1 MEGYRMYVELNKT
14 LTPEQQALR
23 DQMHRFGAD
32 IIRPAAIELDKLT
45 ADEVIAPGS
54 RLWDL
59 FRQAY
64 SQGYHT
70 RGFPEQLGGAGLGPL
85 EAHIVGEEMGWAS
98 AGVSI
103 SLGVTA
109 FPFSFAAQYA
119 AITGNKA
126 LMDEIVMPYVNDREG
141 KYIGCWAITEPEHG
155 SDTLLF
161 GTEQFRDS
169 GITFQVQARRDGDD
183 WIISGQ
189 KSAWVSNG
197 TIATHAC
204 TFLTIDASRG
214 MDGGGVAVIPLN
226 LPGVTK
232 GPPLRKLGQRDLNQ
246 GEIFFDNVRIPKHYM
261 LVEPET
267 YPAIID
273 NILAGANAGMSTT
286 FTGLARAAFEE
297 ALAYTRQ
304 RRQGGKL
311 ICEHQLVQDRLFQ
324 MFRKVEA
331 ARALSR
337 AASIYNRSTVP
348 PATEYSI
355 AAKVQSTQTAF
366 DVASDAVQLMGGY
379 GLSQEFHVEKL
390 FRDARASMIED
401 GANEVLGLAAARRI
415 IDGYRI

>member
-1 MEGYRMYVELNKT
+1 MYVELNTT

-23 DQMHRFGAD
+23 EQTHRFAAEV
-32 IIRPAAIELDKLT
+32 IRPAAIELDKLT

-64 SQGYHT
+64 GQGYHL
-70 RGFPEQLGGAGLGPL
+70 RGFPEQLGGAALGPL
-85 EAHIVGEEMGWAS
+85 EQHVMGEEMGWAS
-98 AGVSI
+98 AGISI

-119 AITGNKA
+119 AMTGNKD

-141 KYIGCWAITEPEHG
+141 KYIGCWAITEPERG

-204 TFLTIDASRG
+204 TFLTIDPSRG

-226 LPGVTK
+226 LPGVSK
-232 GPPLRKLGQRDLNQ
+232 SPPLRKLGQRDLNQ

-267 YPAIID
+267 YPMIID
-273 NILAGANAGMSTT
+273 SILAGANAGMSTT
-286 FTGLARAAFEE
+286 FTGLARAAFED

-366 DVASDAVQLMGGY
+366 DVASDAIQLMGGY
-379 GLSQEFHVEKL
+379 GLSQEFHAEKL

-415 IDGYRI
+415 IDSYRI

>member
-1 MEGYRMYVELNKT
+1 MYVELNKT

-23 DQMHRFGAD
+23 EQMHRFAAEV
-32 IIRPAAIELDKLT
+32 IRPAAVELDKLT

-64 SQGYHT
+64 GQGYHL

-85 EAHIVGEEMGWAS
+85 EQHLVGEEMGWAS
-98 AGVSI
+98 AGISI

-161 GTEQFRDS
+161 GTDQFRDS

-183 WIISGQ
+183 WVISGQ

-204 TFLTIDASRG
+204 TFLTIDQSRG
-214 MDGGGVAVIPLN
+214 MDGGGVAVIPLD
-226 LPGVTK
+226 LPGVSK
-232 GPPLRKLGQRDLNQ
+232 SPPLRKLGQRDLNQ

-267 YPAIID
+267 YPMIID

-304 RRQGGKL
+304 RKQGGKL

-366 DVASDAVQLMGGY
+366 DVASDAIQLMGGY

>member
-1 MEGYRMYVELNKT
+1 MMYVELNKA
-14 LTPEQQALR
+14 LTPEQHALR
-23 DQMHRFGAD
+23 DQMHRFAAD
-32 IIRPAAIELDKLT
+32 VIRPAALELDKLT

-64 SQGYHT
+64 GQGYHL
-70 RGFPEQLGGAGLGPL
+70 RGFPERLGGAGLGPL
-85 EAHIVGEEMGWAS
+85 EQHIVGEEMGWAS
-98 AGVSI
+98 AGLSI

-119 AITGNKA
+119 AVTGNKD

-161 GTEQFRDS
+161 GTDQFRDS
-169 GITFQVQARRDGDD
+169 GITFEVQARRDGDD

-204 TFLTIDASRG
+204 TFLTIDPSRG

-226 LPGVTK
+226 LPGVSK
-232 GPPLRKLGQRDLNQ
+232 SPPLRKLGQRDLNQ

-366 DVASDAVQLMGGY
+366 DVASDAIQLMGGY

-401 GANEVLGLAAARRI
+401 GSNEVLGLAAARRI

>member
-1 MEGYRMYVELNKT
+1 MYVELNKT
-14 LTPEQQALR
+14 LTPEQVALR
-23 DQMHRFGAD
+23 DQMHRFGAEV
-32 IIRPAAIELDKLT
+32 IRPAAIELDKLS
-45 ADEVIAPGS
+45 AEEVIAPGS

-64 SQGYHT
+64 AQGYHT

-169 GITFQVQARRDGDD
+169 DITFQVQARRDGDD

-379 GLSQEFHVEKL
+379 GLSQEFHAEKL

>member
-1 MEGYRMYVELNKT
+1 MYVELNKSV
-14 LTPEQQALR
+14 TPEQTAVR
-23 DQMHRFGAD
+23 DQMHRFAAEV
-32 IIRPAAIELDKLT
+32 IRPAGIELDKLT

-64 SQGYHT
+64 QQGYHT
-70 RGFPEQLGGAGLGPL
+70 RGFPAALGGAGLGPL
-85 EAHIVGEEMGWAS
+85 EAHMVGEEMGWAS
-98 AGVSI
+98 SGLSI

-109 FPFSFAAQYA
+109 FPFSFAATA
-119 AITGNKA
+119 AAATGNKT
-126 LMDEIVMPYVNDREG
+126 LLDEIVMPYVNDKEG
-141 KYIGCWAITEPEHG
+141 KYIGCWAITEPDHG

-161 GTEQFRDS
+161 GTDQFRTPD
-169 GITFQVQARRDGDD
+169 ITFNVQARRDGDD

-204 TFLTIDASRG
+204 TFLTVDPSKG
-214 MDGGGVAVIPLN
+214 MNGGGVAVIPLN
-226 LPGVTK
+226 LPGVSK
-232 GPPLRKLGQRDLNQ
+232 SPPLRKLGQRDLNQ

-261 LVEPET
+261 LVDPEA

-297 ALAYTRQ
+297 ALAYTRE
-304 RRQGGKL
+304 RKQGGRP

-337 AASIYNRSTVP
+337 AASLYNRTTQP

-355 AAKVQSTQTAF
+355 AAKVLSTQTAF
-366 DVASDAVQLMGGY
+366 EVASDAIQLHGGY

-415 IDGYRI
+415 VDGYRI

>member
-1 MEGYRMYVELNKT
+1 MYVELNKA

-23 DQMHRFGAD
+23 EQTHRFAAD
-32 IIRPAAIELDKLT
+32 VIRPAAVELDKLT
-45 ADEVIAPGS
+45 ADEVIASGS

-59 FRQAY
+59 LRQAY
-64 SQGYHT
+64 GQGYHL

-85 EAHIVGEEMGWAS
+85 EQHLVAEEMGWAS
-98 AGVSI
+98 AGISI

-119 AITGNKA
+119 ATTGNKD

-226 LPGVTK
+226 LPGVSK
-232 GPPLRKLGQRDLNQ
+232 SPPLRKLGQRDLNQ

-267 YPAIID
+267 YPMIID

-324 MFRKVEA
+324 MFRQVEA

>member
-1 MEGYRMYVELNKT
+1 MYLDLNKT

-23 DQMHRFGAD
+23 DQMHRFAAEVM
-32 IIRPAAIELDKLT
+32 RPAAIELDKLT

-59 FRQAY
+59 LRTAY
-64 SQGYHT
+64 QQGYHL
-70 RGFPEQLGGAGLGPL
+70 RGFPEQLGGAGMGPL

-98 AGVSI
+98 AGLSI
-103 SLGVTA
+103 ALGVTA

-119 AITGNKA
+119 AMTGNKD

-141 KYIGCWAITEPEHG
+141 KYIGCWAITEPDHG

-161 GTEQFRDS
+161 GTEQFRTSD
-169 GITFQVQARRDGDD
+169 ITFQVQARRDGDD

-204 TFLTIDASRG
+204 TFLTIDPSRG
-214 MDGGGVAVIPLN
+214 MDGGGVAVIPLD

-232 GPPLRKLGQRDLNQ
+232 SPPLRKLGQRDLNQ

-261 LVEPET
+261 LVEPEA

-273 NILAGANAGMSTT
+273 GILAGANAGMSTT

-311 ICEHQLVQDRLFQ
+311 ICEHQLVQDKLFQ

-337 AASIYNRSTVP
+337 AASIYNRTTAP

-366 DVASDAVQLMGGY
+366 EVASDAIQLHGGY

-401 GANEVLGLAAARRI
+401 GSNEVLGLAAARRI

>member
-1 MEGYRMYVELNKT
+1 MYVELNKT
-14 LTPEQQALR
+14 ITPEQQALR
-23 DQMHRFGAD
+23 EQMHRFAAEV
-32 IIRPAAIELDKLT
+32 IRPAAVELDKLT

-64 SQGYHT
+64 GQGYHL

-85 EAHIVGEEMGWAS
+85 EQHLVGEEMGWAS
-98 AGVSI
+98 AGISI

-119 AITGNKA
+119 AITGNKD

-204 TFLTIDASRG
+204 TFLTIDPSRG
-214 MDGGGVAVIPLN
+214 MDGGGVAVIPLD
-226 LPGVTK
+226 LPGVSK
-232 GPPLRKLGQRDLNQ
+232 SPPLRKLGQRDLNQ

-267 YPAIID
+267 YPMIID

-311 ICEHQLVQDRLFQ
+311 ICEHQLVQDRLFR

-366 DVASDAVQLMGGY
+366 DVASDAIQLMGGY